1 MKYKKTI
8 YTATLIIVVGGV
20 CALLWWRKDKG
31 LASSEPPQVMAN
43 GNDLAA
49 NGTAVD
55 LVGSK
60 PADSSEWARV
70 RAETRG
76 NKDLDSIVRAFK
88 LATDCLA
95 FHDAVDE
102 VNSLLKDESLGDLST
117 ETLATLQRMDAS
129 SSRNVSLVQRLDGL
143 CKGSD
148 KNQLVHAFSDAVFEA
163 AMKGNAEAQTC
174 FLLMGP
180 SPWQG
185 SRSIPAEESEVG
197 RYTTYAPGFTQKAL
211 ERADPRIGVKVLASY
226 VESSQGHASLNDR
239 SPQPDPAL
247 TWRAAR
253 LASLRA
259 LPEQRSIIAYR
270 LAAFR
275 DAGGLSSLAV
285 KQADDWA
292 KEVFDREYAGQSP
305 IDVDSP
311 VECYSS
317 PDLAP

>member
-1 MKYKKTI
+1 MKYKKAI
-8 YTATLIIVVGGV
+8 YTATLLVVIGGG
-20 CALLWWRKDKG
+20 CGWLLWHKD
-31 LASSEPPQVMAN
+31 LASGEPPQVMAN
-43 GNDLAA
+43 GNDIAA
-49 NGTAVD
+49 NGTAVEMVD
-55 LVGSK
+55 PK
-60 PADSSEWARV
+60 PVDSSEWARTW
-70 RAETRG
+70 AAARG
-76 NKDLDSIVRAFK
+76 NKDLGSIVRTFQQ
-88 LATDCLA
+88 ATDCLA
-95 FHDAVDE
+95 FHDAVGE
-102 VNSLLKDESLGDLST
+102 VNSMLKDESLGDLSK

-129 SSRNVSLVQRLDGL
+129 SARNVSLIQRLDGL

-163 AMKGNAEAQTC
+163 AMKGSTEAQTC

-185 SRSIPAEESEVG
+185 SRQIAAGEFEVR

-211 ERADPRIGVKVLASY
+211 ERADPRIGVKALASY
-226 VESSQGHASLNDR
+226 VESSQGHTSLSDGL
-239 SPQPDPAL
+239 PQPDPAL

-259 LPEQRSIIAYR
+259 LPEQRSIIEYR
-270 LAAFR
+270 LTVFR

-292 KEVFDREYAGQSP
+292 KEAFDREYAGQSP